1 MMLIYPADVTAPPGP
16 RPDPVDALMD
26 AWHTELPD
34 VLRPTTELSKRIAQL
49 ARALD
54 QATRG
59 VLPELGLTVAE
70 FDILVALRRAG
81 EPYRMKPNELA
92 RSLLLSSGGISNV
105 VNHLAGRGL
114 VRREPSPDDG
124 RSTMISLT
132 PEGADRRAGRPRQ
145 RRRPRG
151 RLRRGLRHVRGRGHP
166 GPARGGHTAQPRPA
180 PPTDRTESQPV
191 LRPRHGTRRGA
202 GPGVR
207 RRVPDRGRPGTPVT
221 RGPSPE
227 SGRLGLVGRGPGA

>member
-26 AWHTELPD
+26 AWHAELPD

-92 RSLLLSSGGISNV
+92 RALLLSSGGISNV
-105 VNHLAGRGL
+105 VNHLAERGL

-132 PEGADRRAGRPRQ
+132 PDGVRTAEHAVRANADAHEAVFAEASPTAVDAATRALRDVDIRPS
-145 RRRPRG
+145 
-151 RLRRGLRHVRGRGHP
+151 
-166 GPARGGHTAQPRPA
+166 PAPRPI
-180 PPTDRTESQPV
+180 RT
-191 LRPRHGTRRGA
+191 
-202 GPGVR
+202 
-207 RRVPDRGRPGTPVT
+207 GRN
-221 RGPSPE
+221 PSR
-227 SGRLGLVGRGPGA
+227 S

>member
-26 AWHTELPD
+26 AWQAELPD

-92 RSLLLSSGGISNV
+92 RALLLSSGGISNV
-105 VNHLAGRGL
+105 VNHLAERGL

-124 RSTMISLT
+124 RSTMIRLT
-132 PEGADRRAGRPRQ
+132 PDGVRTAERAVRANADAHEAVFAEASPTAVDAATRA
-145 RRRPRG
+145 
-151 RLRRGLRHVRGRGHP
+151 LRDVDIRHS
-166 GPARGGHTAQPRPA
+166 PAPRPI
-180 PPTDRTESQPV
+180 RT
-191 LRPRHGTRRGA
+191 
-202 GPGVR
+202 
-207 RRVPDRGRPGTPVT
+207 GRN
-221 RGPSPE
+221 PSR
-227 SGRLGLVGRGPGA
+227 S

>member
-16 RPDPVDALMD
+16 RPDPVDALMN

-92 RSLLLSSGGISNV
+92 RALLLSSGGISNV
-105 VNHLAGRGL
+105 VNHLAERGL

-132 PEGADRRAGRPRQ
+132 PDGVRTAEHAVRANADAHEAVFAEASPTAVDAPPGPCVTWTYATAPPRARYGPDGIPAAPEAAAAARRRA
-145 RRRPRG
+145 
-151 RLRRGLRHVRGRGHP
+151 
-166 GPARGGHTAQPRPA
+166 
-180 PPTDRTESQPV
+180 
-191 LRPRHGTRRGA
+191 
-202 GPGVR
+202 
-207 RRVPDRGRPGTPVT
+207 PDRGRPGAP
-221 RGPSPE
+221 
-227 SGRLGLVGRGPGA
+227 

>member
-92 RSLLLSSGGISNV
+92 RVPAALLRRHQQRRQPPRRPRPRPPRALTGRRPEHHDQPDAGG
-105 VNHLAGRGL
+105 
-114 VRREPSPDDG
+114 
-124 RSTMISLT
+124 
-132 PEGADRRAGRPRQ
+132 GADR
-145 RRRPRG
+145 
-151 RLRRGLRHVRGRGHP
+151 
-166 GPARGGHTAQPRPA
+166 
-180 PPTDRTESQPV
+180 
-191 LRPRHGTRRGA
+191 
-202 GPGVR
+202 
-207 RRVPDRGRPGTPVT
+207 
-221 RGPSPE
+221 
-227 SGRLGLVGRGPGA
+227 